1 MSQKQMQGPRI
12 QIDTP
17 SRNMQMEHHWLS
29 LKSAIIVAT
38 GFILTYMIS
47 ILIELPISWILVLC
61 LLSMVA
67 SVWMVIRILKD
78 PYSTDKTFDEFFYQD
93 REDIRRYGKD

>member
-1 MSQKQMQGPRI
+1 
-12 QIDTP
+12 
-17 SRNMQMEHHWLS
+17 MEHHWLS

-38 GFILTYMIS
+38 GFVLTYMIS

-93 REDIRRYGKD
+93 REDIRRYGKE